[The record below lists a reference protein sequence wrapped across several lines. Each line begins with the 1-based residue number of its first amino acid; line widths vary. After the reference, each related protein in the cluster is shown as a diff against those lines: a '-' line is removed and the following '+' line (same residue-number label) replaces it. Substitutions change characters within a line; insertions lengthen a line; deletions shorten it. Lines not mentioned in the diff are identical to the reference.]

1 MTDDTVE
8 TETAPG
14 RRLTRLSAGVL
25 DQFLSS
31 GSNFLGLIVA
41 ARMLTKDGFG
51 AYAVAITT
59 FTVLLGLCRALNGE
73 ALLVRV
79 GDESVTHRDRVSRA
93 ATDGLSIGLVVVPLL
108 LIVAA
113 LVDGPTAGALLA
125 LAFTLPLLLL
135 QDTLRYSAFA
145 RAMPQ
150 LAVRSDAI
158 WVGLQVV
165 AYVAVYAVGEPSAFI
180 MVLAWA
186 GTGALAGLLHLWLDN
201 VGLVFGRPF
210 SWVRE
215 NVDLGGRYA
224 LDFVAGTGVAQ
235 LASYALVGVAGVA
248 ALGALRGAQTAFGP
262 VNVLSGGS
270 YSVVVPEAKRL
281 ARTSVRK
288 VTILCASVA
297 SVLSVVSMATY
308 LLLWMLSEDQGR
320 LILGDS
326 WIDARQVLLPVALAS
341 TAGSVFSGASA
352 GLRALE
358 AARELLRTRLF
369 TTPVALVVP
378 TFCAWRWGLQGAAW
392 GIAATVWWNNI
403 WWWRSYALAARRT
416 QSSLRAEPAGPA
428 PVT

>member
-1 MTDDTVE
+1 MRDRAA
-8 TETAPG
+8 ETAATPS

-41 ARMLTKDGFG
+41 ARMLSKDGFG

-59 FTVLLGLCRALNGE
+59 FTVLLGLCRALTGE

-79 GDESVTHRDRVSRA
+79 GNDSITHRDRVSRA
-93 ATDGLSIGLVVVPLL
+93 ATDALSLGLAVVPVLL
-108 LIVAA
+108 LLA
-113 LVDGPTAGALLA
+113 LLVEGPTAGALLA
-125 LAFTLPLLLL
+125 LTFTLPLLLL

-145 RAMPQ
+145 RAIPRR
-150 LAVRSDAI
+150 AVRSDAT

-165 AYVAVYAVGEPSAFI
+165 AYGVVYTMAEPSAFV

-186 GTGALAGLLHLWLDN
+186 GTGALAGSLQLWLDD
-201 VGLVFGRPF
+201 VGLVFGRPL

-215 NVDLGGRYA
+215 NLDLGGRYA

-235 LASYALVGVAGVA
+235 LASYALVGVAGVV

-262 VNVLSGGS
+262 VNVLSSGS
-270 YSVVVPEAKRL
+270 YSVVVPEARRI

-288 VTILCASVA
+288 VTLLCVGVALALSIVSIATFSV
-297 SVLSVVSMATY
+297 
-308 LLLWMLSEDQGR
+308 LWMLSEDQGR

-326 WIDARQVLLPVALAS
+326 WIDARQVLLPVAVAS

-369 TTPVALVVP
+369 TTPVAVVVP

-392 GIAATVWWNNI
+392 GIAGTVWWNNI

-416 QSSLRAEPAGPA
+416 GGSLRDKPADSP
-428 PVT
+428 PI